1 MLCYNAIKGGKWM
14 NIEFS
19 MSLFWIVLTVILVVA
34 VIGATPL
41 PKKII
46 SKIENKNV
54 GNLIISIAEPIF
66 LVVVTVLSTA
76 YLVDGSFNP
85 FLYFRF

>member
-1 MLCYNAIKGGKWM
+1 
-14 NIEFS
+14 
-19 MSLFWIVLTVILVVA
+19 MSGLPLVSYEQLYYLLSFAVILIVA

-76 YLVDGSFNP
+76 YLVDGSYNP